1 MYIMWF
7 FLSLYLSQTYSAVI
21 ASEDEFVSKISSL
34 MTIGDHDG
42 ARKVAMLTKEL
53 YPQSKRVNSLYTR
66 CLANDGYLKESLACL
81 PMIKLDADIQEY
93 FSVLESIAWSF
104 LLCEEGISSV
114 SNIASLIGAY
124 KTHDARC
131 VHLLLKKLDSSN
143 AYDRHLA
150 VKMSMGYQDYPLKKK
165 IISMALSEKNFFVR
179 LVLFEAIGVMKI
191 AEGRGMLKSIL
202 SSDNP
207 NYQEEAVILKSL
219 ISLSEKP
226 NLSELLALKNSPK
239 TSLREFSIGL
249 ITHFKMKE
257 HQDLL
262 ISFLDDRHPAIRS
275 KALLSLVLLETE
287 KKNT

>member
-1 MYIMWF
+1 
-7 FLSLYLSQTYSAVI
+7 
-21 ASEDEFVSKISSL
+21 
-34 MTIGDHDG
+34 
-42 ARKVAMLTKEL
+42 
-53 YPQSKRVNSLYTR
+53 
-66 CLANDGYLKESLACL
+66 
-81 PMIKLDADIQEY
+81 
-93 FSVLESIAWSF
+93 
-104 LLCEEGISSV
+104 
-114 SNIASLIGAY
+114 
-124 KTHDARC
+124 
-131 VHLLLKKLDSSN
+131 
-143 AYDRHLA
+143 
-150 VKMSMGYQDYPLKKK
+150 
-165 IISMALSEKNFFVR
+165 
-179 LVLFEAIGVMKI
+179 MKI

-287 KKNT
+287 KKTLRSLEKKIYNLVSVDLSKYLKLLKLFLLLSMKRKGLKQSGEVFFPMISLGQGLHQEL